1 MFECYIYCSRPLFY
15 PLKAI
20 TLTVIF
26 FFFFPRVTRC
36 RSCLYQVYV
45 FLSLFLLI
53 IFITFALIHFM
64 LQSNRSVLCCM
75 LTKGF
80 YVLSVML
87 YPQRWIELHVLLQG
101 LKEEFGFYLGFIW
114 IFSILKT
121 HKVVWKLF
129 ILIEAKG
136 DSSSLCETQ
145 LQKPFP
151 LIFPYIPVEKKKPCN
166 LFEIS
171 HVKKTEHTDYC
182 SLLHLFE
189 MMLLVS
195 AAALW
200 ALIFLFI
207 FPGLN
212 LECCLASELFFK
224 AK

>member
-1 MFECYIYCSRPLFY
+1 
-15 PLKAI
+15 
-20 TLTVIF
+20 
-26 FFFFPRVTRC
+26 
-36 RSCLYQVYV
+36 
-45 FLSLFLLI
+45 
-53 IFITFALIHFM
+53 
-64 LQSNRSVLCCM
+64 
-75 LTKGF
+75 
-80 YVLSVML
+80 ML
-87 YPQRWIELHVLLQG
+87 YPQRWIELHV
-101 LKEEFGFYLGFIW
+101 FYRDWKKSLDFIW
-114 IFSILKT
+114 VSSEFFGILQT
-121 HKVVWKLF
+121 REVVWKLF

-145 LQKPFP
+145 LQKRFP
-151 LIFPYIPVEKKKPCN
+151 LVPPCIPVEKKSWKLRN